1 MLEKEPLMHLRLETK
16 SYLRTKEP
24 KTSVLHLKK
33 RKKKVRATWL
43 PVSFLEQVGLQ
54 VFRQMHSSIWEL
66 EVEAEYIQYFKISAG
81 FAD

>member
-33 RKKKVRATWL
+33 KEKESESYLITSIFFGTSGPASFQANAQQHLRAG
-43 PVSFLEQVGLQ
+43 S
-54 VFRQMHSSIWEL
+54 
-66 EVEAEYIQYFKISAG
+66 
-81 FAD
+81 